1 MGEEAEDVLTSTGI
15 LEEDRKKY
23 DKVVKKLDAFFKVR
37 KNVIYERARFNQRNQ
52 GEGESVECYITALY
66 QLVEFCEFG
75 PLKDDLLRD
84 RIVVGIRDK
93 AVSQRMQL
101 DSNLTLEKAKRL
113 AMQSAAV
120 KEQQGELQR
129 MKGGEKGN
137 PIVIDE
143 IGKEKKRRKQPY
155 KRGKDSGPHKGGA
168 QGRTDQKIKP
178 QCKRCGKKNH
188 SSGETCPAVGA
199 VCYKCNRKGHY
210 SSQCFSKTVVP
221 ATADDPDLDSTFL
234 GALES
239 DNSWNITLLLGGQE
253 TLCKVDTGAEVTA
266 ITEQTFLDLKGEHIL
281 TKPSRI
287 LRGPTGQRLDVLGQF
302 KGVLKKGE
310 YQTKEVVYVVRG
322 LKFNLLGLPAIRLLH
337 LISEVNTTSG
347 EEDWPKKFPALFK
360 GLGTLGD
367 AYTIKLQEGAQPH
380 ALFTPRNVPLPMREK
395 VKQELERMQQAGII
409 SKVEEHTPWCAGMVV
424 VPKGSGEVRICVDLK
439 ALNENV
445 LRECYPIPVV
455 DDTLAQLSGATVFF
469 KLDANSGFWQVPLS
483 DESRLLT
490 TFITPF
496 GRYCFNKLPF
506 GISSAPEL
514 FQCRM
519 NMILN
524 GLQGILCHMDDVLI
538 YAATKEEHNKRLQA
552 VLERL
557 TAAGATLNLK
567 KCEFNKSRIKFLGHI
582 IDKDGIHVD
591 PGKVEAVLKMDAPT
605 DVSGLRRFLGMVQ
618 QLGKFI
624 PNLSELTQPL
634 RELLSAKRSWTWSS
648 HQEEAFNKIKQEL
661 TNPTTLALYNPTA
674 PTKVST
680 DASSFGLGAVLL
692 QQHEHNWKPVAF
704 ASRVMRDTEKNY
716 AQIEKEALATTWA
729 CEKFSNYILGKTIK
743 IESDHKPVPL
753 LNSKRLD
760 NLPPRILRFQ
770 LRMARYSYVVEHVPG
785 KLLYSADTLSRSPIR
800 GNDNPEDFQEEV
812 EVFFNAI
819 VQGLPTT
826 PKRLKEYKEAQD
838 KDPVCTKVRCYCL
851 MGWPEKKEVDVDI
864 VPYWMV
870 RSALTSKDGLL
881 LYHQRIVVPRAL
893 QRETLNRIHEGHQ
906 GIEKCRMRSKSSVWW
921 PGIAKQ
927 ISNLVENCPT
937 CVREAKHRREP
948 LLCTDLPDYPW
959 QVVGSDLFVLKETQY
974 LLVVDYFSRYIEIL
988 QLSQQHLLTS
998 SMP

>member
-23 DKVVKKLDAFFKVR
+23 DKVVEKLDAFFKVR

-113 AMQSAAV
+113 ATQSAAV

-210 SSQCFSKTVVP
+210 SSQCFSKTVAP

-455 DDTLAQLSGATVFF
+455 DDTLAQLSGATVFS

-519 NMILN
+519 NVILN

-557 TAAGATLNLK
+557 TAAGVTLNLK

-591 PGKVEAVLKMDAPT
+591 PDKVEAVLKMDAPT

-674 PTKVST
+674 PTKVSA

-704 ASRVMRDTEKNY
+704 ASRAMTDTEKNY

-743 IESDHKPVPL
+743 IESDHKPLVPL

-760 NLPPRILRFQ
+760 NLPPRILRFR

-785 KLLYSADTLSRSPIR
+785 NFCIQQIHCPDHPSEEMTIQRTSRKKS
-800 GNDNPEDFQEEV
+800 
-812 EVFFNAI
+812 
-819 VQGLPTT
+819 
-826 PKRLKEYKEAQD
+826 
-838 KDPVCTKVRCYCL
+838 RC
-851 MGWPEKKEVDVDI
+851 
-864 VPYWMV
+864 
-870 RSALTSKDGLL
+870 
-881 LYHQRIVVPRAL
+881 
-893 QRETLNRIHEGHQ
+893 
-906 GIEKCRMRSKSSVWW
+906 
-921 PGIAKQ
+921 
-927 ISNLVENCPT
+927 
-937 CVREAKHRREP
+937 
-948 LLCTDLPDYPW
+948 
-959 QVVGSDLFVLKETQY
+959 
-974 LLVVDYFSRYIEIL
+974 
-988 QLSQQHLLTS
+988 S
-998 SMP
+998 SMPSSKAFLQHRRD